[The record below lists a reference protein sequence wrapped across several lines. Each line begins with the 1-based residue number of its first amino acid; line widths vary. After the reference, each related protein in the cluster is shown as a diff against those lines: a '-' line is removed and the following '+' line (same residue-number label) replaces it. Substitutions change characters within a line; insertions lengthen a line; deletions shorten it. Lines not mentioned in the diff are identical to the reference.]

1 MNNLDEEI
9 EQYITEI
16 IKPNNFKVTKSKLK
30 KELLEANHDN
40 PKVIKFNQWKETND
54 KIKDLKLLLLASQL
68 VVKRLQTGISTEDY
82 VSELKRDLMLSRQ
95 YKDVYEKSQARH
107 LKLVAENKRL
117 RSKNVG
123 DKLNIK
129 KLETHNDLEA
139 RFTEVNSQRRDQAE
153 EIVSLK
159 ERLQQYEP
167 ILES

>member
-30 KELLEANHDN
+30 KELLEDNHDN

-54 KIKDLKLLLLASQL
+54 KIKDRDLMIMAQKL
-68 VVKRLQTGISTEDY
+68 VIKRLQTGISTEDY

-117 RSKNVG
+117 RSKNV
-123 DKLNIK
+123 K

>member
-54 KIKDLKLLLLASQL
+54 KIKDRDLMIMAQKL
-68 VVKRLQTGISTEDY
+68 VIKRLQTGISTEDY

-117 RSKNVG
+117 RSKNV
-123 DKLNIK
+123 K